1 MPAGRPCKETQ
12 IKELRTLLKYLK
24 KHRLHFSGSVL
35 YILLTDGLALLIPWI
50 LKNAIDSI
58 ERLPDTTFLLRYA
71 GFLVGIAALQG
82 VFRYYMR
89 KIMIGISRKIE
100 YSIRTDFFAH
110 LQNLDSSFFTNTR
123 TGSIMALMTNDLE
136 AIRNFLGPGLMN
148 LFNTIFIFI
157 TTLTVMFLIDIKLSL
172 YSLIAIPILPFIV
185 SKLSAMLYSR
195 FKSSQEQY
203 AVLSARTQESIA
215 GIKVIKSFTQEKNE
229 RNIFS
234 KLNLEYINRNLSL
247 ARVRSVFWPSMIF
260 IGGIGTLVVLLVGGR
275 QVIAGTLTLGQFV
288 QFSAYIGSIT
298 WPLISLGW
306 VINLIQRG
314 SVSMKRINNIF
325 KIKPGIV
332 SPKRP
337 SPSKTFKGDISF
349 SGVYFKYRLEKN
361 TKSLIMENFKDFN
374 DVSSASKDSWV
385 LEDINFDISAGM
397 QAGIVGFTGSGKS
410 TLVNLLP
417 RLDDPQKGKIFLD
430 GKNIRSYTLDHLRGS
445 IGYVTQ
451 MPFLFSR
458 TIKENILFGAEGTM
472 DGLSEK
478 EILDRVLKASN
489 ISHLHTD
496 ISGFADSYDTLIG
509 ERGVTLSGGQKQ
521 RLAIARALVAKPQV
535 LILDDSFSNVDTNTE
550 ESILKDLKAETADIT
565 TIIISHRIST
575 IKDSDLIIVLDE
587 GKIDSMGK
595 HSELMT
601 KCTIYKNLY
610 KRQQLAEELDEEL

>member
-1 MPAGRPCKETQ
+1 M
-12 IKELRTLLKYLK
+12 I
-24 KHRLHFSGSVL
+24 
-35 YILLTDGLALLIPWI
+35 YILLTDGLALLIPWV
-50 LKNAIDSI
+50 LKQAIDSI
-58 ERLPDTTFLLRYA
+58 ERLPDTSLLLRYA
-71 GFLVGIAALQG
+71 GILVGIAALQG

-110 LQNLDSSFFTNTR
+110 LQNLDSSFFINTR

-148 LFNTIFIFI
+148 LFNTIFVFA

-195 FKSSQEQY
+195 FKKSQEQY
-203 AVLSARTQESIA
+203 SVLSARTQESIA
-215 GIKVIKSFTQEKNE
+215 GIKVIKSFTQEENE
-229 RNIFS
+229 RSIFS

-260 IGGIGTLVVLLVGGR
+260 VGGIGTLVVLLVGGR
-275 QVIAGTLTLGQFV
+275 LVIAGTLTLGQFV

-306 VINLIQRG
+306 VINLVQRG

-325 KIKPGIV
+325 KIKPGIT

-337 SPSKTFKGDISF
+337 APSKPFKGDISF
-349 SGVYFKYRLEKN
+349 SGIYFRHGLEKN
-361 TKSLIMENFKDFN
+361 TKNLIMENFKDFK
-374 DVSSASKDSWV
+374 DTPAASKDSWI
-385 LEDINFDISAGM
+385 LEDINFDIKAGM
-397 QAGIVGFTGSGKS
+397 KVGIVGFTGSGKS

-430 GKNIRSYTLDHLRGS
+430 GRNIRSYSLDHLRGS

-451 MPFLFSR
+451 MPFLFSK
-458 TIKENILFGAEGTM
+458 TIRENILFGAEGTM
-472 DGLSEK
+472 EGLSE
-478 EILDRVLKASN
+478 EDVLNRVIRASS

-496 ISGFADSYDTLIG
+496 ISGFPDSYETLIG

-521 RLAIARALVAKPQV
+521 RLAIARAIVAKPRI
-535 LILDDSFSNVDTNTE
+535 LILDDSFSNVDTDTE
-550 ESILKDLKAETADIT
+550 ESILGDLKAETADIT

-587 GKIDSMGK
+587 GKIDSTGK
-595 HSELMT
+595 HGELMK
-601 KCTIYKNLY
+601 KCRIYRSLY
-610 KRQQLAEELDEEL
+610 QRQQLSEELDEEL

>member
-1 MPAGRPCKETQ
+1 M
-12 IKELRTLLKYLK
+12 
-24 KHRLHFSGSVL
+24 

-50 LKNAIDSI
+50 LKQAIDSI
-58 ERLPDTTFLLRYA
+58 ERLPDTTLLLRYA

-110 LQNLDSSFFTNTR
+110 LQNLDSSFFINTR

-148 LFNTIFIFI
+148 LFNTIFVFV

-195 FKSSQEQY
+195 FKKSQEQY
-203 AVLSARTQESIA
+203 SVLSARTQESIA
-215 GIKVIKSFTQEKNE
+215 GIKVIKSFTQEENE

-247 ARVRSVFWPSMIF
+247 AKIRSVFWPSMIF
-260 IGGIGTLVVLLVGGR
+260 VGGIGTLVVLLVGGR
-275 QVIAGTLTLGQFV
+275 LVIAGTLTLGQFV

-306 VINLIQRG
+306 VINLVQRG

-325 KIKPGIV
+325 KIKPGIT

-337 SPSKTFKGDISF
+337 APSKPFKGDISF
-349 SGVYFKYRLEKN
+349 SGIYFRHGLEKN
-361 TKSLIMENFKDFN
+361 TKNLIMENFKDFK
-374 DVSSASKDSWV
+374 DTPAAPKDSWI
-385 LEDINFDISAGM
+385 LEDINFDIKAGM
-397 QAGIVGFTGSGKS
+397 KVGIVGFTGSGKS

-430 GKNIRSYTLDHLRGS
+430 GRNIRSYSLDHLRGS

-451 MPFLFSR
+451 VPFLFSK
-458 TIKENILFGAEGTM
+458 TIRENILFGTEGTM
-472 DGLSEK
+472 EGLSE
-478 EILDRVLKASN
+478 EDVLNRVIKASS

-496 ISGFADSYDTLIG
+496 ISGFPDSYETLIG

-521 RLAIARALVAKPQV
+521 RLAIARAIVAEPRI
-535 LILDDSFSNVDTNTE
+535 LILDDSFSNVDTDTE
-550 ESILKDLKAETADIT
+550 ESILGDLKAETADIT

-587 GKIDSMGK
+587 GKIDSTGK
-595 HSELMT
+595 HGELMK
-601 KCTIYKNLY
+601 KCRIYRSLY
-610 KRQQLAEELDEEL
+610 QRQQLSEELDEEL